1 MPADR
6 LAGNGSWGHVKG
18 LPPMAG
24 GLVRRRGEMALA
36 CVQPYWALRL

>member
-1 MPADR
+1 MPVDGV
-6 LAGNGSWGHVKG
+6 AGNVAWSHEKG

-24 GLVRRRGEMALA
+24 GLGAMHWA

>member
-1 MPADR
+1 MPVYGV
-6 LAGNGSWGHVKG
+6 AGNVPWGHEKG

-24 GLVRRRGEMALA
+24 GLVRRRGAMHWA